1 MRKGEDVRIGVIGS
15 GISGLGAAWLLSGA
29 HEVDVIEGGDHL
41 GGHANTVDVHV
52 DGQDIAVDTGFMVF
66 NERTYPNL
74 VGMFKTLGVTTQKT
88 TMSFG
93 VQCGEEDLEWSSRNL
108 VGVFAQPENA
118 LRGGLWRMVYDIAR
132 LSASADTLLADPS
145 TSDLT
150 LGELLERE
158 GYGGGFIE
166 WYLVPMAAAIWSAPP
181 GKILDFPAQAFL
193 QFCENH
199 GLLHITGKPTWRSVV
214 HGARTYVERLTAGIS
229 GDVRLGLTATRVSR
243 SADGPLV
250 ELSDGSSSRYDA
262 LVLACHSDEALAL
275 LADPSPEEQAILGA
289 VTYQSN
295 HVVLH
300 TDESFLPRR
309 RLARAA
315 WNYYAAECTLD
326 AEALSVTYDL
336 TRLQNLPVKIP
347 VMVTVNPPHE
357 PRADLLLRTFSYA
370 HPVFT
375 RASMDAQLRVP
386 EIQGVRDTWYCG
398 AWQRYGFHEDGLF
411 SAVRMVEHFGIRPP
425 WAGQTESETSPAPVP
440 WLRPQAARPV
450 LGGAGA
456 GLA

>member
-1 MRKGEDVRIGVIGS
+1 MHIGVIGS
-15 GISGLGAAWLLSGA
+15 GIAGLGAAWLLSGA

-41 GGHANTVDVHV
+41 GGHAHTVDVRV
-52 DGQDIAVDTGFMVF
+52 DGQNIAVDTGFMVF

-74 VGMFKTLGVTTQKT
+74 VGMFETLGVTSQKT

-132 LSASADTLLADPS
+132 LSASADTLLADTS
-145 TSDLT
+145 TADLT

-158 GYGGGFIE
+158 GYGGSFVE

-181 GKILDFPAQAFL
+181 GKIMDFPAQAFL

-199 GLLHITGKPTWRSVV
+199 GLLHITGKPTWRTVV
-214 HGARTYVERLTAGIS
+214 HGSRSYVERLTEGIS
-229 GDVRLGLTATRVSR
+229 GEVSVGLPATRVSR
-243 SADGPLV
+243 PADGPLV
-250 ELSDGSSSRYDA
+250 ELGDGSTRRYDA
-262 LVLACHSDEALAL
+262 VVLACHSDEALAL

-289 VTYQSN
+289 VSYLPN

-309 RLARAA
+309 KLARAA
-315 WNYYAAECTLD
+315 WNYYATECTLD
-326 AEALSVTYDL
+326 ADGLSVTYDL
-336 TRLQNLPVKIP
+336 TRLQNLPVKTP
-347 VMVTVNPPHE
+347 VLVTVNPLHE
-357 PRADLLLRTFSYA
+357 PQADQVLRTFSYA

-375 RASMDAQLRVP
+375 RESMNAQLRVP
-386 EIQGVRDTWYCG
+386 EIQGTRGTWYCG
-398 AWQRYGFHEDGLF
+398 AWQRYGFHEDGLL

-425 WAGQTESETSPAPVP
+425 WAGQTEPAASPAPVP
-440 WLRPQAARPV
+440 GLRAGAGRPG
-450 LGGAGA
+450 LAGAGA
-456 GLA
+456 GLD

>member
-1 MRKGEDVRIGVIGS
+1 MHIGVIGS
-15 GISGLGAAWLLSGA
+15 GIAGLGAAWLLSGV

-41 GGHANTVDVHV
+41 GGHAHTVDVRV

-74 VGMFKTLGVTTQKT
+74 VGMFETLGVTSQKT

-132 LSASADTLLADPS
+132 LSASADTLLADAS
-145 TSDLT
+145 TADLT

-158 GYGGGFIE
+158 GYGGSFVE

-181 GKILDFPAQAFL
+181 GKIMDFPAQAFL

-199 GLLHITGKPTWRSVV
+199 GLLHITGKPTWRTVV
-214 HGARTYVERLTAGIS
+214 HGSRSYVERLADGVS
-229 GDVRLGLTATRVSR
+229 GEVSVGLPATRVSR
-243 SADGPLV
+243 PADGPLV
-250 ELSDGSSSRYDA
+250 ELGDGSTRRYDA
-262 LVLACHSDEALAL
+262 VVLACHSDEALAL
-275 LADPSPEEQAILGA
+275 LADPSAEEQAILGA
-289 VTYQSN
+289 VSYLPN

-309 RLARAA
+309 KLARAA
-315 WNYYAAECTLD
+315 WNYYATECTLD
-326 AEALSVTYDL
+326 ADGLSVTYDL
-336 TRLQNLPVKIP
+336 TRLQNLPVKTP
-347 VMVTVNPPHE
+347 VLVTVNPLHE
-357 PRADLLLRTFSYA
+357 PQVDQVLRTFSYA

-375 RASMDAQLRVP
+375 RESMNAQLRVP
-386 EIQGVRDTWYCG
+386 EIQGTRGTWYCG
-398 AWQRYGFHEDGLF
+398 AWQRYGFHEDGLL

-425 WAGQTESETSPAPVP
+425 WAGQAEPATSPAPASG
-440 WLRPQAARPV
+440 LRSGAGRPG
-450 LGGAGA
+450 LAGAGA
-456 GLA
+456 GLD

>member
-1 MRKGEDVRIGVIGS
+1 VHIGVIGS
-15 GISGLGAAWLLSGA
+15 GIAGLGAAWLLSGT

-41 GGHANTVDVHV
+41 GGHAHTVDVRV

-74 VGMFKTLGVTTQKT
+74 VGMFETLGVTSQKT

-132 LSASADTLLADPS
+132 LSASADTLLADTS
-145 TSDLT
+145 TADLT

-158 GYGGGFIE
+158 GYGGSFVE

-181 GKILDFPAQAFL
+181 GKIMDFPAQAFL

-199 GLLHITGKPTWRSVV
+199 GLLHITGKPTWRTVV
-214 HGARTYVERLTAGIS
+214 HGSRSYVERLTEGIS
-229 GDVRLGLTATRVSR
+229 GEVSVGLPATRVSR
-243 SADGPLV
+243 PADGPLV
-250 ELSDGSSSRYDA
+250 ELGDGSTRRYDA
-262 LVLACHSDEALAL
+262 VVLACHSDEALAL
-275 LADPSPEEQAILGA
+275 LADPTPEEQAILGA
-289 VTYQSN
+289 VTYLPN

-309 RLARAA
+309 KLARAA
-315 WNYYAAECTLD
+315 WNYYATECTLD
-326 AEALSVTYDL
+326 AAGLSVTYDL
-336 TRLQNLPVKIP
+336 TRLQNLPVKTP
-347 VMVTVNPPHE
+347 VLVTVNPLHE
-357 PRADLLLRTFSYA
+357 PQSDQVLRTFSYA

-375 RASMDAQLRVP
+375 RESMNAQLRVP
-386 EIQGVRDTWYCG
+386 EIQGTRGTWYCG
-398 AWQRYGFHEDGLF
+398 AWQRYGFHEDGLL

-425 WAGQTESETSPAPVP
+425 WAGQAEPAASPAPTQG
-440 WLRPQAARPV
+440 LRSGAGRPG
-450 LGGAGA
+450 LAGAGA
-456 GLA
+456 GLD

>member
-1 MRKGEDVRIGVIGS
+1 MRIGVIGS

-29 HEVDVIEGGDHL
+29 HEVDVIEGDDHL
-41 GGHANTVDVHV
+41 GGHAHTVDVQV
-52 DGQDIAVDTGFMVF
+52 EGKTLAVDTGFMVF

-74 VGMFKTLGVTTQKT
+74 VGMFETLGVTSQKT
-88 TMSFG
+88 TMSFS

-132 LSASADTLLADPS
+132 LSASAERLLADPS

-150 LGELLERE
+150 LGELLQRE
-158 GYGGGFIE
+158 GFGGSFVE

-193 QFCENH
+193 HFCENH
-199 GLLHITGKPTWRSVV
+199 GLLHITGKPTWRTVV
-214 HGARTYVERLTAGIS
+214 HGSRTYVERLKEGIS
-229 GDVRLGLTATRVSR
+229 GDVHKGLAARRVSR
-243 SADGPLV
+243 SADGPV
-250 ELSDGSSSRYDA
+250 VDMNDGSTRRYDA
-262 LVLACHSDEALAL
+262 LVMACHSDEALAL

-289 VTYQSN
+289 VTYQPN

-300 TDESFLPRR
+300 SDESFLPRR
-309 RLARAA
+309 KLARAA
-315 WNYYAAECTLD
+315 WNYYADECTLD
-326 AEALSVTYDL
+326 AAGLSVTYDL
-336 TRLQNLPVKIP
+336 TRLQNLPVKTP
-347 VMVTVNPPHE
+347 VMVTVNPPHD
-357 PRADLLLRTFSYA
+357 PQANLVLRTFAYA

-375 RASMDAQLRVP
+375 REAMDAQLRVP
-386 EIQGVRDTWYCG
+386 EIQGVRYTWYCG

-425 WAGQTESETSPAPVP
+425 WAAETERAAAPAVAVP
-440 WLRPQAARPV
+440 GPRAQVSGTPEV
-450 LGGAGA
+450 GLG
-456 GLA
+456 